1 MKLKKGFKAV
11 SIGEDRF
18 IIEVGGSTVDL
29 RSAMLLNPAAELL
42 FTALFED
49 RSEKELVDI
58 LLSSYDVDEDT
69 ARRDVSAFI
78 LKLKERDMLD

>member
-11 SIGEDRF
+11 SIGKDRF
-18 IIEVGGSTVDL
+18 IIEVGVSTVDL

-42 FTALFED
+42 FTALFEE
-49 RSEKELVDI
+49 RSEKELADI
-58 LLSSYDVDEDT
+58 LLSSYDVDAET

>member
-1 MKLKKGFKAV
+1 MKLKKGFKCV
-11 SIGEDRF
+11 TIGEDKF

-49 RSEKELVDI
+49 RSEKELADV
-58 LLSSYDVDEDT
+58 LVSAYDVDDLT
-69 ARRDVSAFI
+69 AEKDVSEFV